1 MPPQPNCPS
10 TVVPQR
16 GQVMKFLGSGVTF
29 ASQLQTCVYNLKQLP
44 LTLYNKN
51 RITAA
56 DCSKVSRGLRFPLEI
71 PGLCTRKECS
81 GDSLL
86 GQWRSRYTIHAGR
99 HSNGKA
105 FRYLKRVIVTP
116 AVYQLFTLLNQSLK
130 YWHWADITFY
140 TKLHNFA
147 ES

>member
-1 MPPQPNCPS
+1 
-10 TVVPQR
+10 
-16 GQVMKFLGSGVTF
+16 MKFLKSGVTL
-29 ASQLQTCVYNLKQLP
+29 APKPTTDVIGLKQLP

-51 RITAA
+51 RITATGY
-56 DCSKVSRGLRFPLEI
+56 SKVSRGLRFPLEI
-71 PGLCTRKECS
+71 PRLCTRMEYS
-81 GDSLL
+81 GDSSL

-116 AVYQLFTLLNQSLK
+116 AVYQLFTPLKRSLK

-140 TKLHNFA
+140 SKLYSVA
-147 ES
+147 EC